1 MANVFNMFETIF
13 KISILSYRMRCIYIY
28 IYYIIYIYILYCIYT
43 KYTNIIKYIQHRFLQ
58 YILNYST

>member
-28 IYYIIYIYILYCIYT
+28 IYYYYIYIYV
-43 KYTNIIKYIQHRFLQ
+43 II
-58 YILNYST
+58 